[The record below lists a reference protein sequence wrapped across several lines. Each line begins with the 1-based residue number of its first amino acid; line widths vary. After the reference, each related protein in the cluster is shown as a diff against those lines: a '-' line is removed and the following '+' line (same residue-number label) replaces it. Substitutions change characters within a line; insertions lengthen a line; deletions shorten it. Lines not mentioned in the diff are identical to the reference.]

1 MKRDYFHYQGGKK
14 NRQMEMETRTIAPKA
29 PRLTLEKDPLPS
41 QVLEII
47 GGITLEAL
55 QSLEDPEERDVWS
68 MEEGD
73 DSVFYSDED
82 RAHQEIKANTSCGF
96 GANDCERLVNS
107 VAADEDDTGDESI
120 MEEEIAELETD
131 VSQQVILTEH
141 EEQRQE
147 LQKPKAVPMDQS
159 DPAEPGARS
168 NLTAEKSASTCGE
181 SLNCTITDMQTQK
194 NIPAGKVTPNLK
206 TFYETNEERYTRLS
220 READVPEQH
229 SSAELQM
236 SGDRPLQVEQ
246 DQNFSVPVGFHQ
258 NSGYSTL
265 PKKSFNHLS
274 PSKYDTVSY
283 RKIRRGNTR
292 QKIEEFEYM
301 IMNL

>member
-1 MKRDYFHYQGGKK
+1 
-14 NRQMEMETRTIAPKA
+14 METETRPMPPKA
-29 PRLTLEKDPLPS
+29 PRLTLEKDALPS

-55 QSLEDPEERDVWS
+55 RSLEDPEVIDVWS

-82 RAHQEIKANTSCGF
+82 RAHQEIKANIPCGF
-96 GANDCERLVNS
+96 GANNCGRLVNS
-107 VAADEDDTGDESI
+107 VAVDEDDTGDESI
-120 MEEEIAELETD
+120 MEEEIAELETEGT
-131 VSQQVILTEH
+131 QQVNMTER

-147 LQKPKAVPMDQS
+147 LQEPKAVAMDHS
-159 DPAEPGARS
+159 DAAEPGARP
-168 NLTAEKSASTCGE
+168 NPIAEKSASTCGA
-181 SLNCTITDMQTQK
+181 SLNCTITDTQTQQ
-194 NIPAGKVTPNLK
+194 NIPAEKVTPNLEP
-206 TFYETNEERYTRLS
+206 FCETNEERHARLS
-220 READVPEQH
+220 READ

-236 SGDRPLQVEQ
+236 SGDGSLQVDQ
-246 DQNFSVPVGFHQ
+246 DQDVRVPLGFHQ
-258 NSGYSTL
+258 NSGFSSLPL
-265 PKKSFNHLS
+265 PKKSSS